1 MKSLED
7 LLALNVTRDHQAL
20 VCISLPPNIHSS
32 GYWRNSKVDD
42 ESPYSATHPL
52 SVKKLSS
59 ATLSV
64 LEEQMAL
71 AFFLTQ
77 FLHLA
82 LRCFGIPVF
91 VTQMLAGIILGPGML
106 GSIWPGYEK
115 IMYDIVSQDVM
126 GTLTVL
132 GYCMFLFLMGVKMD
146 IGIVLRTGRKAL
158 YTGAGSLLVPLC
170 VGLFTLGTRG
180 VFLNWELEQ
189 NDLQALALA
198 VITNAQ
204 TSFTVIACLL
214 GDLKL
219 LTSEL
224 GRLALSSSIVSDI
237 LGLSLR
243 TFTKLVMS
251 TGKEGGFFRNTIAML
266 GYILVV
272 YFGARPAMYWI
283 IRQTPKGQP
292 VHNGYLLI
300 ILIGVLCSALFS
312 FYFNQYLFFGPFVL
326 GLAVP
331 EGPPLGSALV
341 KCYDFMVSDILLP
354 LFVTSNVWLMNPK
367 DIKLKGKFAI
377 PSLVLLIVSTVSK
390 FGGSLLPA
398 LYCDMP
404 LMDALGLALIMCCKG
419 VVDLGSLSTVT
430 KDMPLNEE
438 IYAINV
444 LGILMIACVV
454 SLLLKHFNI
463 SSKKYGGYEQRN
475 VACLKPNSELRILAC
490 IHKQNNI
497 SAVINFLDACCPTKE
512 SPISLYVLHLI
523 EMFGQAAPIFISHR
537 MQTKTLSNCSYSED
551 MLLSFLQ
558 FERDF
563 SEAVTVQPFTA
574 ISPTKSMHEDTCTLA
589 LDRATSLII
598 LPFHRHWILDGS
610 IKSDDRAIRSLNIS
624 VLEKAPCSVGI
635 LINRG
640 PLRQL
645 SLEKNSSS
653 EAVQY
658 KVALI
663 FLGGEDDR
671 EALAL
676 TLRMAADPS
685 ISLTVFYFTTPRDCE
700 ATNWD
705 RIVDLQ
711 SLREY
716 REGYVHACGSA
727 FYVEKI
733 AKNGPETVAILRS
746 ILNEYDLFVVGR
758 RKHWESPQTSGLDEW
773 SEFPELGIIGDML
786 ASDDF
791 RCRSSIFVV
800 QQQQTT

>member
-1 MKSLED
+1 M
-7 LLALNVTRDHQAL
+7 
-20 VCISLPPNIHSS
+20 
-32 GYWRNSKVDD
+32 
-42 ESPYSATHPL
+42 
-52 SVKKLSS
+52 
-59 ATLSV
+59 
-64 LEEQMAL
+64 
-71 AFFLTQ
+71 
-77 FLHLA
+77 
-82 LRCFGIPVF
+82 F
-91 VTQMLAGIILGPGML
+91 VQAGIILGPGML

-115 IMYDIVSQDVM
+115 VMYDIVSQDVM

-251 TGKEGGFFRNTIAML
+251 TGKEGGFFRNTIAVL

-354 LFVTSNVWLMNPK
+354 LFVTSNVWLMNTK
-367 DIKLKGKFAI
+367 DIKFKGKFAI

-430 KDMPLNEE
+430 KDMVS
-438 IYAINV
+438 IY
-444 LGILMIACVV
+444 
-454 SLLLKHFNI
+454 
-463 SSKKYGGYEQRN
+463 
-475 VACLKPNSELRILAC
+475 
-490 IHKQNNI
+490 
-497 SAVINFLDACCPTKE
+497 
-512 SPISLYVLHLI
+512 
-523 EMFGQAAPIFISHR
+523 
-537 MQTKTLSNCSYSED
+537 
-551 MLLSFLQ
+551 
-558 FERDF
+558 
-563 SEAVTVQPFTA
+563 
-574 ISPTKSMHEDTCTLA
+574 
-589 LDRATSLII
+589 
-598 LPFHRHWILDGS
+598 
-610 IKSDDRAIRSLNIS
+610 
-624 VLEKAPCSVGI
+624 
-635 LINRG
+635 
-640 PLRQL
+640 L
-645 SLEKNSSS
+645 SL
-653 EAVQY
+653 
-658 KVALI
+658 
-663 FLGGEDDR
+663 
-671 EALAL
+671 
-676 TLRMAADPS
+676 
-685 ISLTVFYFTTPRDCE
+685 C
-700 ATNWD
+700 
-705 RIVDLQ
+705 
-711 SLREY
+711 
-716 REGYVHACGSA
+716 
-727 FYVEKI
+727 
-733 AKNGPETVAILRS
+733 
-746 ILNEYDLFVVGR
+746 LFVC
-758 RKHWESPQTSGLDEW
+758 L
-773 SEFPELGIIGDML
+773 
-786 ASDDF
+786 
-791 RCRSSIFVV
+791 SIYLSVCLYHIYRPHC
-800 QQQQTT
+800 